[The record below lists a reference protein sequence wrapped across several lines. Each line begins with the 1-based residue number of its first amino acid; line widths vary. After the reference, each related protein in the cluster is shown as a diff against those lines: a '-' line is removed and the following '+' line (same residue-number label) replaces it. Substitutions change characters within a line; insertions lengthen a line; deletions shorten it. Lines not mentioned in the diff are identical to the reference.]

1 MSPFKRRCLAIK
13 LGYDSIA
20 SAAAA
25 LHDRPMHRNV
35 IYIRRKLAQIV

>member
-25 LHDRPMHRNV
+25 LHDRTCTVMSSTSGEN
-35 IYIRRKLAQIV
+35 